1 MFKKVLLA
9 VDLNYDAG
17 WRKALPVA
25 LDWCRLHA
33 ASLHVLNV
41 APEVSAQL
49 ASFFPSDAN
58 RRIVDDAMARL
69 RTFVADHVPPD
80 IDVQDIVAQGS
91 VHREILEVAERIGAD
106 LIVMGAPAP
115 GVRDILLG
123 ANAAHV
129 VRHSRTSVMVVRES

>member
-9 VDLNYDAG
+9 VDLNYDAS

-25 LDWCRLHA
+25 LAWCRLHG

-58 RRIVDDAMARL
+58 RKIRDETVARL
-69 RTFVADHVPPD
+69 RRFVADHVPAD
-80 IDVQDIVAQGS
+80 VAVQDIVAQGP
-91 VHREILEVAERIGAD
+91 VHREILEVSERIGAD

-115 GVRDILLG
+115 GLRDILLG

-129 VRHSRTSVMVVRES
+129 VRHSRRSVMVVRE

>member
-1 MFKKVLLA
+1 MFKTVLLA
-9 VDLNYDAG
+9 VDLNYDAS

-25 LDWCRLHA
+25 LAWCRLQG

-58 RRIVDDAMARL
+58 RRILDETSARL
-69 RTFVADHVPPD
+69 RKFVADHVPADVP
-80 IDVQDIVAQGS
+80 VQDIVAQGP
-91 VHREILEVAERIGAD
+91 VHREILEVSERIGAD

-115 GVRDILLG
+115 GLRDILLG

-129 VRHSRTSVMVVRES
+129 VRHSRKSVMVVRE

>member
-9 VDLNYDAG
+9 VDLNYEAS

-25 LDWCRLHA
+25 LAWCRLEG

-41 APEVSAQL
+41 APEVTAQL
-49 ASFFPSDAN
+49 SAFFPSDAN
-58 RRIVDDAMARL
+58 RKILDESLARL
-69 RTFVADHVPPD
+69 RKFVADHVPGD
-80 IDVQDIVAQGS
+80 IPVQDIIAQGP
-91 VHREILEVAERIGAD
+91 VHREILEVSEQIGAD

-129 VRHSRTSVMVVRES
+129 VRHSRRSVLVVRE